1 MGAPKGPPPP
11 APDEALALWKKAH
24 GSPLPGVRGA
34 GDAYRL
40 LATSLVYP
48 GGWVKVFR
56 NRIRLPNGF
65 ETEHEIAMPHDAVS
79 IVPVLE
85 ETPGR
90 PEVLLVEQF
99 RSTLEG
105 YIHEIPAGLLN
116 PGEAPADCA
125 RRELLEETGYEA
137 GSVEPIATIHPTPG
151 FALERMHYFL
161 AEGLRLA
168 ADQSLDPG
176 ECIRVVRLPLLPLL
190 ESMITGRSF
199 PGIPAIVDGK
209 TCVGIF
215 YLGVRRSLGYR
226 SSPREAEGGSGRSP

>member
-1 MGAPKGPPPP
+1 MGADTGSPTPR
-11 APDEALALWKKAH
+11 PDEALALWKEAH
-24 GSPLPGVRGA
+24 RSPLPGVRGA

-40 LATSLVYP
+40 LATTLAYP

-99 RSTLEG
+99 RSTVEG
-105 YIHEIPAGLLN
+105 YIHEIPAGLIN
-116 PGEAPADCA
+116 PGEEPADCA

-137 GSVEPIATIHPTPG
+137 GRVEPIATIYPTPG

-161 AEGLRLA
+161 AEGLRLKGG
-168 ADQSLDPG
+168 QTLDPG
-176 ECIRVVRLPLLPLL
+176 ECIRVKRFPLQGLI
-190 ESMITGRSF
+190 ESMVLGKKD
-199 PGIPAIVDGK
+199 GAIPTIVDAK
-209 TCVGIF
+209 TWVGIL
-215 YLGVRRSLGYR
+215 YAGLRRSLVQ
-226 SSPREAEGGSGRSP
+226 REGRAP